1 MKKRKKLRNLLR
13 KRKNNDYRLVVFSF
27 VYFYAILCIVGC
39 DKMAEKLA
47 KILVGAFSGLTSL
60 KYGKEL
66 IVFIISL
73 MPILELRGGLIAS
86 ALLGLNGLKSFII
99 CFIGNIIPI
108 PFVLWLITPL
118 FDKMKKTKLFSGFV
132 NKLEDKAMAKK
143 DKIERLQYIGLMLFV
158 GIPLPGTGAWT
169 GCLIAALLNMDKK
182 KSMIYAI
189 LGVIMAGIIM
199 MILSYGIL
207 DKIVH

>member
-1 MKKRKKLRNLLR
+1 
-13 KRKNNDYRLVVFSF
+13 
-27 VYFYAILCIVGC
+27 
-39 DKMAEKLA
+39 MAEKLA
-47 KILVGAFSGLTSL
+47 KLLVGAFSGLTAL

-66 IVFIISL
+66 IIFIISL
-73 MPILELRGGLIAS
+73 MPILELRGGLIAAS
-86 ALLGLNGLKSFII
+86 LLKLNWIKSFII

-108 PFVLWLITPL
+108 PLILWFITPI
-118 FDKMKKTKLFSGFV
+118 FDRLKKTKLFSGIV
-132 NKLEDKAMAKK
+132 NKLEKKAMSKK
-143 DKIERLQYIGLMLFV
+143 EKIEKLQYIGLMLFV

-169 GCLIAALLNMDKK
+169 GCLIASLLNMDKK
-182 KSMIYAI
+182 KSMVYAI